1 MIHRF
6 FVTGTDTEIGKT
18 LCACAL
24 MKAFET
30 KGFSTVGMKPVAAG
44 IAADGSNDDVRQLKA
59 AATVAAPDEWV
70 APYVFKQAIAPH
82 LAAALENIEIDQPKI
97 ILAEKSL
104 QSLADVVVIEGAGG
118 FRIPLGQTH
127 NQFWDSADLVVSLDC
142 PVILVVG
149 LRLGCINHALLTVE
163 AIASRGLKLAGWIA
177 NVVDA
182 EMSAF
187 EENLHTLKS
196 LINRPLLGV
205 IPRLSD
211 GENAK
216 AASQNLDIT
225 ALLT

>member
-30 KGFSTVGMKPVAAG
+30 QGFTTIGMKPVAAG
-44 IAADGSNDDVRQLKA
+44 INADGSNDDVRQLKA
-59 AATVAAPDEWV
+59 AATVAAPDEWI

-82 LAAALENIEIDQPKI
+82 LAAALENIKIDQQTI
-97 ILAEKSL
+97 IHTEQLL
-104 QSLADVVVIEGAGG
+104 QLLADVVVIEGAGG
-118 FRIPLGQTH
+118 FRIPLGQI
-127 NQFWDSADLVVSLDC
+127 NNRFWDSADLVVDLNC

-149 LRLGCINHALLTVE
+149 LRLGCINHALITVE
-163 AIASRGLKLAGWIA
+163 AIDGRGLKLAGWIA

-182 EMSAF
+182 EMSALD
-187 EENLHTLKS
+187 ENILTLKS
-196 LINRPLLGV
+196 LINAPLLGV
-205 IPRLSD
+205 IPRLSA

-216 AASQNLDIT
+216 TASQNLDIT
-225 ALLT
+225 ALLI